1 MDNIS
6 SIKVFIFCV
15 LLLSF
20 QITDSCAQNS
30 GGGSQM
36 EQEPDTALDNPFQ
49 RFFAA
54 TSSKSD
60 DQDAFGD
67 FDATA
72 QSRPPLFVKTVT
84 LKFLDAKNLKTA
96 LDKMSSDF
104 GNIAVN
110 GNTNSLIICD
120 TEENL
125 EKMLAEVKQADQTPR
140 QIMIEVV
147 IIDVKLE
154 NDTEIGVDWDILSDE
169 NTDSIGDATAYMTI
183 GQGGELSVISGT
195 IRNVVNLLQMKK
207 DVEILA
213 SPRVLVVSGQHAEI
227 KTVEEIPYQEKTDT
241 QQGGLLTS
249 TEFKEVGVTLQVKAT
264 LIEDKQILMEI
275 KPKQSVD
282 TGVSIGNVPV
292 VDTRQA
298 DTKLLM
304 EDGQIVVMGGLR
316 RKEIKLTKYQIPIL
330 GDLPLIGILFSNNK
344 KVIEN
349 SELIVLISP
358 HIYKG
363 ERVDDDTMAKFD
375 EIRNRPMLSLPD
387 QSERQM
393 PDLLDE

>member
-1 MDNIS
+1 
-6 SIKVFIFCV
+6 
-15 LLLSF
+15 
-20 QITDSCAQNS
+20 
-30 GGGSQM
+30 
-36 EQEPDTALDNPFQ
+36 
-49 RFFAA
+49 
-54 TSSKSD
+54 
-60 DQDAFGD
+60 
-67 FDATA
+67 
-72 QSRPPLFVKTVT
+72 
-84 LKFLDAKNLKTA
+84 
-96 LDKMSSDF
+96 
-104 GNIAVN
+104 
-110 GNTNSLIICD
+110 
-120 TEENL
+120 
-125 EKMLAEVKQADQTPR
+125 
-140 QIMIEVV
+140 
-147 IIDVKLE
+147 
-154 NDTEIGVDWDILSDE
+154 
-169 NTDSIGDATAYMTI
+169 
-183 GQGGELSVISGT
+183 
-195 IRNVVNLLQMKK
+195 
-207 DVEILA
+207 
-213 SPRVLVVSGQHAEI
+213 
-227 KTVEEIPYQEKTDT
+227 
-241 QQGGLLTS
+241 
-249 TEFKEVGVTLQVKAT
+249 
-264 LIEDKQILMEI
+264 MEI